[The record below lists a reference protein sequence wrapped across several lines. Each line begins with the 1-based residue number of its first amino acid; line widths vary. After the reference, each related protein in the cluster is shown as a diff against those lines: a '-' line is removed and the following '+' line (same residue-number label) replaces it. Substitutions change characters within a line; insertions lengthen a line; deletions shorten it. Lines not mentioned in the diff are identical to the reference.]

1 MVRLI
6 PVEKTLPLTPH
17 AGSVAYSTNIGTG
30 NYTSA
35 AGEPFMFTTNSTGT
49 FVSSANSTAQIIQS
63 DIIIQNGVVHVID
76 GVLLNTASNSTA
88 AAAAYSS
95 GIAAAQTSTE
105 ATAPVTATSSP
116 AASGSASGS
125 SSSKAAAGQVAP
137 LSWSNGIVGTVLAV
151 AGVVFG
157 SGYVLM

>member
-1 MVRLI
+1 
-6 PVEKTLPLTPH
+6 
-17 AGSVAYSTNIGTG
+17 VAYSTNIGTG

-35 AGEPFMFTTNSTGT
+35 AGEPFKFTTNSTGT
-49 FVSSANSTAQIIQS
+49 FVTSANSTAQIIQS

-95 GIAAAQTSTE
+95 GIAAAQTSSE
-105 ATAPVTATSSP
+105 PTAPVTATSSP

-137 LSWSNGIVGTVLAV
+137 ISWANGLVGTVLAV

-157 SGYVLM
+157 SGYVLL

>member
-105 ATAPVTATSSP
+105 ATAP